1 MKIFHATYASY
12 VFGQYEPM
20 KKEISHD
27 FYYKI
32 MA

>member
-12 VFGQYEPM
+12 VFRQYEPM
-20 KKEISHD
+20 KKQISHD
-27 FYYKI
+27 SYYEI